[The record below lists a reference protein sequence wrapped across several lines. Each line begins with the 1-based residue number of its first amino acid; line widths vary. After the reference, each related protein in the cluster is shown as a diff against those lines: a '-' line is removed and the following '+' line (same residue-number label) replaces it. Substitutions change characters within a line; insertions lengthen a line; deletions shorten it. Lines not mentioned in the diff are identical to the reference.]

1 MRNGRFKLTEKGT
14 EAIIQAMKGKDPKQ
28 IAKELGMSKSG
39 VFSAMQREGI
49 MTKTQV
55 IELIKVGK
63 NNDEIHTEGK
73 WTIDAIENVRKELIE
88 KQEKRKAARRAS
100 DRKRKE
106 KMKAERRPGIE
117 EKQRIRRQR
126 EQDFREALALG
137 LSTVEI
143 ATQFGFKDIST
154 VRVKKSKEGLLGR
167 KEIIALLP
175 NKSNEEIAARAR
187 IENIGIIAKIRED
200 SQNEAMQQNE
210 ATSRQEGIL
219 QSEDI
224 SEEKVKSSIP
234 KQDEET
240 FLKLAQSLTSVK
252 KIAELLEL
260 TEEQVRDALYDY
272 NIFTREEVVEWLD
285 SKSDVQIAL
294 MGNLDDHRIVEKIRK
309 EERARELA
317 KGMEENVQEGP
328 TDPEVQKKKED
339 EMFLRMAKNYE
350 PVEKIGSVFQ
360 INEYKVILRL
370 RKLKLY
376 SRPEVERMIETG
388 EASDTKI
395 AGTVGNINAIARI
408 RRKVQKRE
416 ILIRSI
422 PKDKRVRIM
431 EKIAAGIAVRSIAYD
446 TRINLSIIM
455 AIQEKWKRD
464 KDLQIPEERKKVN
477 FKIDWLHLETDM
489 RNVTAESSSIKK
501 NSIEYTIEKIL
512 VIHATFLT
520 QSHYAY
526 MAYAYMKMG
535 RYMDGIEFAEDYLNL
550 ENSSIKGVKDRIDE
564 ILEQEKEKEKS
575 GAADSSQNIRIEWTE
590 MEELGG

>member
-1 MRNGRFKLTEKGT
+1 MGKGRFELTEKGT
-14 EAIIQAMKGKDPKQ
+14 EAIIQAMNGKDPKQ

-63 NNDEIHTEGK
+63 NNYEIHIEGR
-73 WTIDAIENVRKELIE
+73 WTIEAIENIRKELIE
-88 KQEKRKAARRAS
+88 KQEKRKARRAS

-106 KMKAERRPGIE
+106 KMKEERRPGIE
-117 EKQRIRRQR
+117 AKQKIRKKR

-175 NKSNEEIAARAR
+175 NKSNEEIAAIAR
-187 IENIGIIAKIRED
+187 IENVGIIAKIRKD

-210 ATSRQEGIL
+210 ATSRQE
-219 QSEDI
+219 DI
-224 SEEKVKSSIP
+224 SQSEEKAKSSIP

-240 FLKLAQSLTSVK
+240 FLKLAQSLTRVK
-252 KIAELLEL
+252 KIAERLGL

-272 NIFTREEVVEWLD
+272 NIFTREEIIEWLD
-285 SKSDVQIAL
+285 SKSNVQIAI
-294 MGNLDDHRIVEKIRK
+294 MGNLDYTIVEKVRK
-309 EERARELA
+309 EEKKIA
-317 KGMEENVQEGP
+317 EGERIPEP
-328 TDPEVQKKKED
+328 TTPETQKKKEE
-339 EMFLRMAKNYE
+339 EMFFRMARNYE
-350 PVEKIGSVFQ
+350 PVEKIESVFQ
-360 INEYKVILRL
+360 MNQYKIILKL

-376 SRPEVERMIETG
+376 SRAEVERMLEKGGT
-388 EASDTKI
+388 SDVQI
-395 AGTVGNINAIARI
+395 AGENGNVNAVGRI

-422 PKDKRVRIM
+422 PEEKRAEIRRKVSS
-431 EKIAAGIAVRSIAYD
+431 GVAVSSIAYD
-446 TRINLSIIM
+446 TRVNISIIR

-464 KDLQIPEERKKVN
+464 KALEISDDRKKVD
-477 FKIDWLHLETDM
+477 FKRTWIDLKSSVCTLEK
-489 RNVTAESSSIKK
+489 SSSDYQK
-501 NSIEYTIEKIL
+501 NNVQYMIEKIL
-512 VIHATFLT
+512 VKYEIFLT

-526 MAYAYMKMG
+526 MAYAYMKMEKNEE
-535 RYMDGIEFAEDYLNL
+535 GIEFAVEYLNL
-550 ENSSIKGVKDRIDE
+550 QSSSTKAVKDRIDE
-564 ILEQEKEKEKS
+564 ILNQERGKES
-575 GAADSSQNIRIEWTE
+575 PRATDNSQNMRKGWPDLDSI
-590 MEELGG
+590 